1 MKILQSLKNLT
12 KGERALWLGS
22 VVIIAAAFLLSKSN
36 DGLSLVA
43 SLIGVSALI
52 FLAKGDALGQVIIV
66 VFSLFYAAI
75 SYTFAYYGE
84 MITYLF
90 MTLPIAVMSVV
101 SWLKN
106 PYSQNQVKINRISK
120 KETAFMF
127 VATAATTAIFYF
139 VLKFFNTANLGFSTL
154 SIATSFLAAYLALR
168 RSALYALAY
177 AANDA
182 VLIVLWTLAS
192 AADPSYIPMVVC
204 FAIFLVNDLYGF
216 ASWRKMQ
223 KQQSAQK

>member
-12 KGERALWLGS
+12 KGEKALWLGS
-22 VVIIAAAFLLSKSN
+22 VVVIAAAFLLSKSN

-192 AADPSYIPMVVC
+192 AANPSYIPMVVC